1 MPSMNIDR
9 IYENKNA
16 LFWSLHT
23 LGWVGWGFTHF
34 LAAAVWDGSD
44 SKYAFYV
51 FLISVLG
58 FLFSLPMRPIYRYT
72 WEMDPV
78 RRIVVAVI
86 ASYMAATAW
95 YTSRSYIFANW
106 FEKGKEMPPDS
117 SLLDHFLFVFL
128 KVPPAWTVMLA
139 WTGLYFGIKY
149 YRLLQ
154 EERQRGLKSET
165 MAHEAQLKML
175 RYQLNPHFLFN
186 TLNAIST
193 LVLDKQND
201 LANTMVTRL
210 SHFLR
215 YSLDN
220 DPMAKV
226 TLAQEIEAMKL
237 YLDIEKVRF
246 DERLRLAFE
255 IDKDAEKALI
265 PSLLLQPL
273 VENAIKYAIAQSVNG
288 GAIRIAAR
296 VFAGQ
301 LLLEVADDGPGLDP
315 NVVCKNKRTGVGL
328 ANTRERLKEL
338 YGENHGFQLGK
349 TDPHGLTINIRI
361 PLEIAEPE
369 A

>member
-1 MPSMNIDR
+1 MPIMNMDR
-9 IYENKNA
+9 FFEDQRV
-16 LFWSLHT
+16 LFWSLQ
-23 LGWVGWGFTHF
+23 LIGWTGWGVT
-34 LAAAVWDGSD
+34 
-44 SKYAFYV
+44 FYV
-51 FLISVLG
+51 SAIVWGTPSGYARYVPVITALG
-58 FLFSLPMRPIYRYT
+58 MAYSLLMRVVYKAT
-72 WEMDPV
+72 WDLTPA
-78 RRIVVAVI
+78 RRILIAIVTSYVVG
-86 ASYMAATAW
+86 AAW
-95 YTSRSYIFANW
+95 MMSRSYIFMQM
-106 FEKGKEMPPDS
+106 FEHQAKKMQVLVGPW
-117 SLLDHFLFVFL
+117 DHFFYRLENVTT
-128 KVPPAWTVMLA
+128 AWMVMLC

-193 LVLDKQND
+193 LILDRQND

-246 DERLRLAFE
+246 DERLRLNFE
-255 IDKDAEKALI
+255 IDRDAENALI

-296 VFAGQ
+296 VFAGE
-301 LLLEVADDGPGLDP
+301 LLLEVSDDGPGLDP
-315 NVVCKNKRTGVGL
+315 TLVSKNKRKGVGL
-328 ANTRERLKEL
+328 ANTRERLVEL

-349 TDPHGLTINIRI
+349 TEPHGLTINIRI
-361 PLEIAEPE
+361 PLEVMEQA